1 MQNLFQLRQ
10 RKHNRAGRV
19 GCDPLAG
26 GNRSGLISRI
36 VSGVFFFLQLTRAR
50 GQVQDQLD
58 FKYQDYQEGHQRIH
72 VDTYST
78 LFQQGIVPWLSLQ
91 GGYVY
96 DTIAG
101 GTPLGLPPA
110 SPNAQAPTV
119 RMHDIRRAES
129 ISAGLGLGT
138 QTITPAFTYSKE
150 SDYESYGLSLSDAI
164 EFNQKNTIVTFGA
177 SQDLDRVLPH
187 PGEFNVFRPLH
198 KNSTQGLIGLD
209 QLLGRD
215 TVLTLNVSTRYTEG
229 FLNDP
234 YRGIQFDDLPG
245 TAFGENR
252 PLQRFEG
259 DFYVSISHFFPR
271 IDGSIEGGYRYYEDS
286 YGIIAHT
293 LTVDWLQN
301 LGKSVVVSP
310 TFRFY
315 NQTAA
320 NFYYPDVPAQFGDP
334 QIPKAGLPVNYAS
347 DYRLSELST
356 FTCGLKVTVKL
367 KDHVFLDFAYNRYIM
382 EGNDG
387 KTSASMYPTA
397 NIFSIGTRLWW

>member
-1 MQNLFQLRQ
+1 MQDLFQPRRDDQL
-10 RKHNRAGRV
+10 
-19 GCDPLAG
+19 G
-26 GNRSGLISRI
+26 GSNRSGLIARI
-36 VSGVFFFLQLTRAR
+36 VSGAFFFLQLTRSR

-78 LFQQGIVPWLSLQ
+78 LLQQQVVPWLSLQ

-101 GTPLGLPPA
+101 NTPLGLPPA
-110 SPNAQAPTV
+110 SPDAQVPTV

-129 ISAGLGLGT
+129 ISAGLRLGP

-150 SDYESYGLSLSDAI
+150 SDYESYGLSLADSV

-177 SQDLDRVLPH
+177 SQDLDHVLPH
-187 PGEFNVFRPLH
+187 PGEFNVFRRLH
-198 KNSTQGLIGLD
+198 KNSTQGLVGLD
-209 QLLGRD
+209 QLLGAD
-215 TVLTLNVSTRYTEG
+215 SVLTLNASDGYIEG

-252 PLQRFEG
+252 PRQRFEG
-259 DFYVSISHFFPR
+259 DFYLSISHFFPR

-286 YGIIAHT
+286 YGIIANT
-293 LTVDWLQN
+293 LKVDWLQN

-320 NFYYPDVPAQFGDP
+320 YFYYPGVPAQLGDP
-334 QIPKAGLPVNYAS
+334 QIPKAGLPLYYAS
-347 DYRLSELST
+347 DYRLSEFST
-356 FTCGLKVTVKL
+356 FTCGLMVTMKI

-382 EGNDG
+382 EGNDE